1 MDTATNIVNIS
12 DELRARFT
20 GYPVSVPLFEGPLDL
35 LLYFIKR
42 QEIDIN
48 NIPISSITRQFLDYI
63 KLMEVLDIE
72 LASDFLVMAATLLE
86 IKSRMLLPRPPAII
100 EDKIDEDEDPRAE
113 LVRRLLEYTQYKSA
127 AQELLKRSEDRMQ
140 CVSRPDI
147 VATLPQPKI
156 EHEFAVDTDSFNLWK
171 ALQEVLARAEAA
183 GPTIREVTRPRVS
196 IRQQMMYI
204 LKQLENSGAN
214 GIIFADIFFNADCDF
229 PLTRTTII
237 ITFLAVLE
245 LMRMHRI
252 IIIQK
257 ELFGSIRIASIQGQ
271 IFN

>member
-1 MDTATNIVNIS
+1 MYTATNTANIS

-48 NIPISSITRQFLDYI
+48 DIPIAAITRQFLDYI

-86 IKSRMLLPRPPAII
+86 IKSRMLLPRPPAFI
-100 EDKIDEDEDPRAE
+100 EDKAEDDEDPRAE

-127 AQELLKRSEDRMQ
+127 AQELQKRAEERGQSM
-140 CVSRPDI
+140 SRPDI
-147 VATLPQPKI
+147 VAGIPQPKI
-156 EHEFAVDTDSFNLWK
+156 DPEYSVDPDSFNLWK

-183 GPTIREVTRPRVS
+183 GPVIREVSRPRVS

-204 LKQLENSGAN
+204 LKQLEKTGAV
-214 GIIFADIFFNADCDF
+214 GMLFADIFFSDDCDF
-229 PLTRTTII
+229 PLIRTTII

-245 LMRMHRI
+245 LMRMHLI
-252 IIIQK
+252 TIKQK
-257 ELFGSIRIASIQGQ
+257 ELFGEIRIVPTQGQ